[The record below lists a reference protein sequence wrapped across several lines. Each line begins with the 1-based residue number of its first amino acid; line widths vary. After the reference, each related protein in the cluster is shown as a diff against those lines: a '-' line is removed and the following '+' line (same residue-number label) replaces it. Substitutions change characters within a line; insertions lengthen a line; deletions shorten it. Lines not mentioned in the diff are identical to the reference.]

1 MTSFLGRMENV
12 SNKLFN
18 VDEREADTF
27 RRICTVMYIFT
38 IYSLIGILTYR
49 QFILHQS
56 HQAWDDIAIL
66 VTINILVFLGSALFL
81 TGAVNLKKIKIS
93 YIFGG
98 FIGFVIIGL
107 AFTIFKYSVLLGQEI
122 SILQIWDYFRT
133 IVIISSVL
141 MLILGILAYLGS
153 RRIDKQIE

>member
-1 MTSFLGRMENV
+1 M
-12 SNKLFN
+12 SNTLFN

-49 QFILHQS
+49 QFILHQP

-66 VTINILVFLGSALFL
+66 VTINILVFLGSVLFL
-81 TGAVNLKKIKIS
+81 TGAVNLKKIKIG

-98 FIGFVIIGL
+98 YIGFVIIGL

-122 SILQIWDYFRT
+122 SIVQIWDYFRT

>member
-1 MTSFLGRMENV
+1 MEKV

-49 QFILHQS
+49 QFLLHQP

-66 VTINILVFLGSALFL
+66 VTINVLVFLGAVLFL
-81 TGAVNLKKIKIS
+81 TGAVNLKKIKIG
-93 YIFGG
+93 YILGG
-98 FIGFVIIGL
+98 YIGFVIIGM
-107 AFTIFKYSVLLGQEI
+107 AITPPF
-122 SILQIWDYFRT
+122 
-133 IVIISSVL
+133 
-141 MLILGILAYLGS
+141 
-153 RRIDKQIE
+153 

>member
-1 MTSFLGRMENV
+1 MENV
-12 SNKLFN
+12 SNTLFN

-49 QFILHQS
+49 QFILHQP

-66 VTINILVFLGSALFL
+66 VTINILVFLGSVLFL
-81 TGAVNLKKIKIS
+81 TGAVNLKKIKIG

-98 FIGFVIIGL
+98 YIGFVIIGL

-122 SILQIWDYFRT
+122 SIVQIWDYFRT

>member
-1 MTSFLGRMENV
+1 V
-12 SNKLFN
+12 SNTLFN

-49 QFILHQS
+49 QFILHQP

-66 VTINILVFLGSALFL
+66 VTINILVFLGSVLFL
-81 TGAVNLKKIKIS
+81 TGAVNLKKIKIG

-98 FIGFVIIGL
+98 YIGFVIIGL

-122 SILQIWDYFRT
+122 SIVQIWDYFRT